1 MASPNSTLPKTPEEQ
16 DKLYNPGEQ
25 ASLEKMGAGY
35 VSSGTDQLESFANDP
50 NNASKEVN
58 DKEESPEQSPPASWE
73 NKTSGSQKGSR
84 WQAFGTFVKKRGA
97 IFGISGLLIGGGIG
111 VSIFSGPT
119 LLLVQFKE
127 VMVDKFDTGLAF
139 REART
144 GKLMKAQIDG
154 ATTGF
159 CSKGL
164 TIRCKM
170 TTLSADQ
177 VADLKGASITVE
189 PETPNIKDKGGEV
202 TRTKPTAYIFKGK
215 RITAA
220 EFASQSGPRTEF
232 GKALRLAYNPKT
244 GGFNGNAFRSVMERY
259 GFSRKSANLSGNN
272 NEERMKKLDA
282 LAKNG
287 ATGAATPKVA
297 ADFEEL
303 CEGSTDPC
311 DPQERADKYNATLT
325 DIDEDSAS
333 GRAAKNASSILGD
346 IPLKGIVSGTK
357 ITGIVDNYCTA
368 YGAINA
374 LGYAAKTIRAIQLVR
389 YASAFVNVADEIKAT
404 GNVSPETAGF
414 MAGILTEVTI
424 DATSTTR
431 RIIKG
436 SATDSLGYKFAAY
449 GDTSANKNSMNIASR
464 YLAGGGFTGELIEF
478 SNIIANN
485 FPGGRKQAS
494 EVCGVLANP
503 IVQGASIA
511 VGLAALLVPGAN
523 VGKTIANAASS
534 IVINAGLAVLPALLG
549 DIVAGTVTSS
559 ITGEESGNAITSG
572 MGKMLADGLAGLSG
586 GALMSKPDALSYAGL
601 QNQTIAAYAESDRE
615 TLSPLDASSRYTF
628 LGSIV
633 SNLIPTINTASQSGV
648 GLLSSLTGV
657 FSTSLNSVVPKT
669 QALTTEQYEKSLE
682 VCQDIDVRDGKYAT
696 DIFCN
701 VIRGIPPKYLNKD
714 PILVVDELIRDGY
727 LEESS
732 EEPTQKYKDFIS
744 NCITSEESP
753 GYGGATGLYEQA
765 KVDEC
770 IITDANANQY
780 LNYADREVESVMSGD
795 AAKQTSGSLDVSGD
809 KASLA
814 KQIINSPNVT
824 YNNGDNPGFDIKDQI
839 ANIANGTSDGNTAP
853 CQVNI
858 HILKVIA
865 ALAQSHS
872 LVISDINRDCVQ
884 SNIGSASSPHRT
896 GLAVDIATYDG
907 GLNTASPQIT
917 ELLDIVVTVMPE
929 GSDIGIV
936 GGCNAVGSSYKGFA
950 IFDDPGACG
959 HLHLAA
965 PKGSDPDYKS

>member
-1 MASPNSTLPKTPEEQ
+1 M
-16 DKLYNPGEQ
+16 
-25 ASLEKMGAGY
+25 
-35 VSSGTDQLESFANDP
+35 
-50 NNASKEVN
+50 
-58 DKEESPEQSPPASWE
+58 
-73 NKTSGSQKGSR
+73 
-84 WQAFGTFVKKRGA
+84 
-97 IFGISGLLIGGGIG
+97 
-111 VSIFSGPT
+111 
-119 LLLVQFKE
+119 
-127 VMVDKFDTGLAF
+127 
-139 REART
+139 
-144 GKLMKAQIDG
+144 
-154 ATTGF
+154 
-159 CSKGL
+159 
-164 TIRCKM
+164 
-170 TTLSADQ
+170 
-177 VADLKGASITVE
+177 
-189 PETPNIKDKGGEV
+189 
-202 TRTKPTAYIFKGK
+202 
-215 RITAA
+215 
-220 EFASQSGPRTEF
+220 
-232 GKALRLAYNPKT
+232 
-244 GGFNGNAFRSVMERY
+244 
-259 GFSRKSANLSGNN
+259 
-272 NEERMKKLDA
+272 
-282 LAKNG
+282 
-287 ATGAATPKVA
+287 
-297 ADFEEL
+297 
-303 CEGSTDPC
+303 
-311 DPQERADKYNATLT
+311 
-325 DIDEDSAS
+325 
-333 GRAAKNASSILGD
+333 
-346 IPLKGIVSGTK
+346 
-357 ITGIVDNYCTA
+357 
-368 YGAINA
+368 
-374 LGYAAKTIRAIQLVR
+374 
-389 YASAFVNVADEIKAT
+389 
-404 GNVSPETAGF
+404 
-414 MAGILTEVTI
+414 
-424 DATSTTR
+424 
-431 RIIKG
+431 
-436 SATDSLGYKFAAY
+436 
-449 GDTSANKNSMNIASR
+449 
-464 YLAGGGFTGELIEF
+464 
-478 SNIIANN
+478 
-485 FPGGRKQAS
+485 
-494 EVCGVLANP
+494 
-503 IVQGASIA
+503 
-511 VGLAALLVPGAN
+511 
-523 VGKTIANAASS
+523 
-534 IVINAGLAVLPALLG
+534 
-549 DIVAGTVTSS
+549 
-559 ITGEESGNAITSG
+559 
-572 MGKMLADGLAGLSG
+572 
-586 GALMSKPDALSYAGL
+586 
-601 QNQTIAAYAESDRE
+601 
-615 TLSPLDASSRYTF
+615 
-628 LGSIV
+628 
-633 SNLIPTINTASQSGV
+633 
-648 GLLSSLTGV
+648 
-657 FSTSLNSVVPKT
+657 PKT